1 MAIDLDRLEYEIF
14 NQNLF
19 LAITEIIEIEIGS
32 QDLIRSYQE
41 LEENM
46 MRSSRLPFFLILP

>member
-1 MAIDLDRLEYEIF
+1 MAIDFDRLEYEIF

-19 LAITEIIEIEIGS
+19 LAICKVIEIEIGS

-41 LEENM
+41 LEENTM
-46 MRSSRLPFFLILP
+46 KSSRLPFFLILP